1 MLIEMLCLRSFKQL
15 YAIFEDY
22 EKSSLEYGIAQ
33 TIINLF
39 NGEERDALLAIGWL
53 FLFIFF
59 NFRIKF

>member
-15 YAIFEDY
+15 YAIFENY

-39 NGEERDALLAIGWL
+39 NGEERDALLAIGKLL
-53 FLFIFF
+53 FF
-59 NFRIKF
+59 

>member
-39 NGEERDALLAIGWL
+39 TGEERDALLAIG
-53 FLFIFF
+53 
-59 NFRIKF
+59 